1 MATKREGR
9 RPTSGRVDP
18 APRLFMVL
26 VRHSLGWFERD
37 QLAAALGVTPS
48 LISMWERGRR
58 PIPEGV
64 LEETAAQANISRP
77 LLDLALR
84 AIRSFLQA
92 TRGRGRGDRGMA
104 VVMALDLL
112 PVLLASTDILL
123 APLRPIA
130 GDLGEAE
137 ELWARLERRTAAE
150 RILIVE
156 EGEEYQTRALHER
169 VLAESAARAA
179 TEPRQAEELAQ
190 LAARIG
196 ELVAP

>member
-1 MATKREGR
+1 MATKRAGGR
-9 RPTSGRVDP
+9 RKGGRIDP

-26 VRHSLGWFERD
+26 VRYALGWFEQD
-37 QLAAALGVTPS
+37 QLAAALGVAPS
-48 LISMWERGRR
+48 QISMWERGKR
-58 PIPEGV
+58 PIPGEI
-64 LEETAAQANISRP
+64 LEETAARANISRP
-77 LLDLALR
+77 LLVLALR
-84 AIRSFLQA
+84 SIRSFLQA

-104 VVMALDLL
+104 VVTALDLL

-123 APLRPIA
+123 APLRPTA
-130 GDLGEAE
+130 GDPVEAE
-137 ELWARLERRTAAE
+137 ELWARLERRTPAE

-190 LAARIG
+190 LAARIA
-196 ELVAP
+196 ELAAP